1 MLARQ
6 RYSRFLSINHPQ
18 FCPPTCSLVYLSIIS
33 YPANVV
39 PLRPSLASLAEQV
52 QLHSLQSMLLV
63 LEPVWCG
70 YILIESTTKLW
81 LKTNTLSHSIYLR
94 PETVLLSLSLSLFLS
109 FSLSLFS
116 LIYKDCLGDIFRC
129 EHISVESALYCDI
142 YKLGDKIKVVDPYP
156 VSP

>member
-1 MLARQ
+1 MMNSSFVALYNILYRYFSKQGEKTKWRVSCTGSAVPVLARQ
-6 RYSRFLSINHPQ
+6 RYSRFLSINHPHI
-18 FCPPTCSLVYLSIIS
+18 CPPTCSLVYLSIIS

-94 PETVLLSLSLSLFLS
+94 PETVLLSLSLSLSFSVFLS
-109 FSLSLFS
+109 LPILTH
-116 LIYKDCLGDIFRC
+116 L
-129 EHISVESALYCDI
+129 
-142 YKLGDKIKVVDPYP
+142 
-156 VSP
+156 